1 VNVNDASKKGSCFLL
16 MKAVTLARSDD
27 EGVFKMYQASQ
38 TRYDQM
44 QYNRVGQSGL
54 KLSAIGLGLWNNFGS
69 VDPIANQKAI
79 IHQAFDLGITYYDLA
94 NNYGP
99 EPGSA
104 ETNFGQIMKTDM
116 RPYRDEMVIA
126 SKAGYVMWPGPYGNW
141 GSRKSIIASAD
152 QSLQRTGLDYFD
164 IFYSHRPDPETPM
177 AETVAALDQLVRQGK
192 TLYVGISNYNGEQTA
207 AMTKLFEQLGTP
219 YIIHQPRYNMFNR
232 QAEQDLFP
240 VLEKTHKAAVG
251 FSSLSQGLLTDKYLH
266 GIAANSRAKKATIP
280 FLSPVQVEQT
290 LTTVKR
296 LNEVAQ
302 QRGQSLAQMALAW
315 NLREPALASVLIG
328 ASRPQQVV
336 DNVAALDQ
344 LAFSDA
350 ELAKIDQ
357 ILAEQPA
364 VDWSAGRK

>member
-1 VNVNDASKKGSCFLL
+1 
-16 MKAVTLARSDD
+16 
-27 EGVFKMYQASQ
+27 MYQASQ
-38 TRYDQM
+38 KRYDHM
-44 QYNRVGQSGL
+44 IYNRVGNSGL

-104 ETNFGQIMKTDM
+104 ETNFGRIMATDM

-177 AETVAALDQLVRQGK
+177 EETAAALDQLVRQGK
-192 TLYVGISNYNGEQTA
+192 TLYVGISNYNGKQTA
-207 AMTKLFEQLGTP
+207 AMTKIFESLGTP

-232 QAEQDLFP
+232 QVEQDLFP
-240 VLEKTHKAAVG
+240 VLQATHKAAVG
-251 FSSLSQGLLTDKYLH
+251 FSSLSQGVLTDKYLH
-266 GIAANSRAKKATIP
+266 GITTDSRANKQTIP
-280 FLSPVQVEQT
+280 FLNPVQVEQT
-290 LTTVKR
+290 LATVKR

-302 QRGQSLAQMALAW
+302 QREQSLAQMALAW
-315 NLREPALASVLIG
+315 NLRQPALASVLIG
-328 ASRPQQVV
+328 ASRPEQVV
-336 DNVAALDQ
+336 NNVAALEK
-344 LAFSDA
+344 LKFSES
-350 ELAKIDQ
+350 ELATIEQ
-357 ILAEQPA
+357 ILTEQPA
-364 VDWSAGRK
+364 IDWNAGRS

>member
-1 VNVNDASKKGSCFLL
+1 
-16 MKAVTLARSDD
+16 
-27 EGVFKMYQASQ
+27 MYQASQ
-38 TRYDQM
+38 KRYDHM
-44 QYNRVGQSGL
+44 IYNRVGNSGL

-104 ETNFGQIMKTDM
+104 ETNFGRIMATDM

-177 AETVAALDQLVRQGK
+177 EETAAALDQLVRQGK
-192 TLYVGISNYNGEQTA
+192 TLYVGISNYHGKQTA
-207 AMTKLFEQLGTP
+207 AMTKIFESLGTP

-232 QAEQDLFP
+232 QVEQDLFP
-240 VLEKTHKAAVG
+240 VLQATHKAAVG

-266 GIAANSRAKKATIP
+266 GITTDSRANKQTIP
-280 FLSPVQVEQT
+280 FLNPVQVEQT
-290 LTTVKR
+290 LATVKR

-302 QRGQSLAQMALAW
+302 QREQSLAQMALAW
-315 NLREPALASVLIG
+315 NLRQPALASVLIG
-328 ASRPQQVV
+328 ASRPEQVV
-336 DNVAALDQ
+336 NNVAALEK
-344 LAFSDA
+344 LKFSES
-350 ELAKIDQ
+350 ELATIEQ
-357 ILAEQPA
+357 ILTEQPA
-364 VDWSAGRK
+364 IDWNAGRS

>member
-1 VNVNDASKKGSCFLL
+1 
-16 MKAVTLARSDD
+16 
-27 EGVFKMYQASQ
+27 MYQASQ
-38 TRYDQM
+38 KRYDHM
-44 QYNRVGQSGL
+44 IYNRVGNSGL

-104 ETNFGQIMKTDM
+104 ETNFGRIMATDM

-152 QSLQRTGLDYFD
+152 QSLRRTGLDYFD

-177 AETVAALDQLVRQGK
+177 EETAAALDQLVRQGK
-192 TLYVGISNYNGEQTA
+192 TLYVGISNYNGKQTA
-207 AMTKLFEQLGTP
+207 AMTKIFESLGTP

-232 QAEQDLFP
+232 QVEQDLFP
-240 VLEKTHKAAVG
+240 VLQATHKAAVG

-266 GIAANSRAKKATIP
+266 GITTDSRANKQTIP
-280 FLSPVQVEQT
+280 FLNPVQVEQT
-290 LTTVKR
+290 LATVKR

-302 QRGQSLAQMALAW
+302 QREQSLAQMALAW
-315 NLREPALASVLIG
+315 NLRQPALASVLIG
-328 ASRPQQVV
+328 ASRPEQVV
-336 DNVAALDQ
+336 NNVAALEK
-344 LAFSDA
+344 LKFSES
-350 ELAKIDQ
+350 ELATIEQ
-357 ILAEQPA
+357 ILTEQPA
-364 VDWSAGRK
+364 IDWNAGQS

>member
-1 VNVNDASKKGSCFLL
+1 
-16 MKAVTLARSDD
+16 
-27 EGVFKMYQASQ
+27 MYQASQ
-38 TRYDQM
+38 KRYDHM
-44 QYNRVGQSGL
+44 IYNRVGNSGL

-104 ETNFGQIMKTDM
+104 ETNFGRIMATDM

-152 QSLQRTGLDYFD
+152 QSLRRTGLDYFD

-177 AETVAALDQLVRQGK
+177 EETAAALDQLVRQGK
-192 TLYVGISNYNGEQTA
+192 TLYVGISNYNGKQTA
-207 AMTKLFEQLGTP
+207 AMTKIFESLGTP

-232 QAEQDLFP
+232 QVEQDLFP
-240 VLEKTHKAAVG
+240 VLQATHKAAVG

-266 GIAANSRAKKATIP
+266 GITTDSRANKQTIP
-280 FLSPVQVEQT
+280 FLNPVQVEQT
-290 LTTVKR
+290 LATVKR

-302 QRGQSLAQMALAW
+302 QREQSLAQMALAW
-315 NLREPALASVLIG
+315 NLRQPALASVLIG
-328 ASRPQQVV
+328 ASRPEQVV
-336 DNVAALDQ
+336 NNVAALEK
-344 LAFSDA
+344 LKFSES
-350 ELAKIDQ
+350 ELATIEQ
-357 ILAEQPA
+357 MLTEQPA
-364 VDWSAGRK
+364 IDWNAGRS

>member
-1 VNVNDASKKGSCFLL
+1 
-16 MKAVTLARSDD
+16 
-27 EGVFKMYQASQ
+27 MYQASQ
-38 TRYDQM
+38 KRYDHM
-44 QYNRVGQSGL
+44 IYNRVGNSGL

-104 ETNFGQIMKTDM
+104 ETNFGRIMATDM

-152 QSLQRTGLDYFD
+152 QCLQRTGLDYFD

-177 AETVAALDQLVRQGK
+177 EETATALDQLVRQGK
-192 TLYVGISNYNGEQTA
+192 TLYVGISNYNGKQTA
-207 AMTKLFEQLGTP
+207 AMTKIFESLGTP

-232 QAEQDLFP
+232 QVEQDLFP
-240 VLEKTHKAAVG
+240 VLQATHKAAVG

-266 GIAANSRAKKATIP
+266 GITTDSRANKQTIP

-290 LTTVKR
+290 LATVKR

-302 QRGQSLAQMALAW
+302 QRKQSLAQMALAW
-315 NLREPALASVLIG
+315 NLRQPALACVLIG
-328 ASRPQQVV
+328 ASRPEQVV
-336 DNVAALDQ
+336 NNVAALEK
-344 LAFSDA
+344 LEFSES
-350 ELAKIDQ
+350 ELATIEQ
-357 ILAEQPA
+357 ILTEQPA
-364 VDWSAGRK
+364 IDWNAGRS

>member
-1 VNVNDASKKGSCFLL
+1 
-16 MKAVTLARSDD
+16 
-27 EGVFKMYQASQ
+27 MYQASQ
-38 TRYDQM
+38 KRYDHM
-44 QYNRVGQSGL
+44 IYNRVGNSGL

-104 ETNFGQIMKTDM
+104 ETNFGRIMATDM

-177 AETVAALDQLVRQGK
+177 EETATALDQLVRQGK
-192 TLYVGISNYNGEQTA
+192 TLYVGISNYNGKQTA
-207 AMTKLFEQLGTP
+207 AMTKIFESLGTP

-232 QAEQDLFP
+232 QVEQDLFP
-240 VLEKTHKAAVG
+240 VLQATHKAAVG

-266 GIAANSRAKKATIP
+266 GITTDSRANKQTIP

-290 LTTVKR
+290 LATVKR

-302 QRGQSLAQMALAW
+302 QREQSLAQMALAW
-315 NLREPALASVLIG
+315 NLRQPAIASVLMG
-328 ASRPQQVV
+328 ASRPEQVV
-336 DNVAALDQ
+336 NNVAALEK
-344 LAFSDA
+344 LKFSES
-350 ELAKIDQ
+350 ELATIEQ
-357 ILAEQPA
+357 ILTEQPA
-364 VDWSAGRK
+364 IDWNAGRS

>member
-1 VNVNDASKKGSCFLL
+1 
-16 MKAVTLARSDD
+16 
-27 EGVFKMYQASQ
+27 MYQASQ
-38 TRYDQM
+38 KRYDHM
-44 QYNRVGQSGL
+44 IYNRVGNSGL

-104 ETNFGQIMKTDM
+104 ETNFGRIMATDM

-177 AETVAALDQLVRQGK
+177 EETATALDQLVRQGK
-192 TLYVGISNYNGEQTA
+192 TLYVGISNYNGKQTA
-207 AMTKLFEQLGTP
+207 AMTKIFESLGTP
-219 YIIHQPRYNMFNR
+219 YIIHQPRYNMLNR
-232 QAEQDLFP
+232 QVEQDLFP
-240 VLEKTHKAAVG
+240 VLQATHKAAVG

-266 GIAANSRAKKATIP
+266 GITTDSRANKQTIP

-290 LTTVKR
+290 LATVKR

-302 QRGQSLAQMALAW
+302 QREQSLAQMALAW
-315 NLREPALASVLIG
+315 NLRQPALASVLIG
-328 ASRPQQVV
+328 ASRPEQVV
-336 DNVAALDQ
+336 NNVAALEK
-344 LAFSDA
+344 LKFSES
-350 ELAKIDQ
+350 ELATIEQ
-357 ILAEQPA
+357 ILTEQPA
-364 VDWSAGRK
+364 IDWNAGRS